1 VIPIQNIYY
10 MLAYSFQ
17 PLREDGYK
25 NVATEQFH
33 NAADLCAAILIKGVS
48 QQLKRGL
55 DREYISETENLSGIR
70 GKIDITESIKTQAML
85 RKQMVCTY
93 DEFSVNTYMN
103 RIIKTTM
110 VKLLHT
116 DIDKGRKKA
125 IKKLLVFFDEVEEL
139 EVHSINWK
147 QQYTRQNQTYQM
159 LVSICYLVLK
169 GLLQTQA
176 DGSSKMM
183 DFTVEQK
190 HHLYEKF
197 ILGYYRTE
205 HPEIKANAPQV
216 PWQVDDGIKT
226 MLPIMQTDIT
236 LEYKEKVLIIDAKF
250 YGHTTQVQ
258 YDKHTLHSGN
268 LYQIFTYVKNKE
280 HELREKEHKVSG
292 MLLYAK
298 TDEEIY
304 PDNVYQM
311 SGNQITVRT
320 LDLNLP
326 FAEIARQLDE
336 IVEVHF
342 GIEVAQNQA
351 STGLTL

>member
-1 VIPIQNIYY
+1 MIPIQNIYY

-17 PLREDGYK
+17 PLREEGYRK
-25 NVATEQFH
+25 IATEQFH
-33 NAADLCAAILIKGVS
+33 NVADLCAAILIRGVS

-55 DREYISETENLSGIR
+55 GREYISETDIISGIR

-93 DEFSVNTYMN
+93 DKFSVNTYMN

-110 VKLLHT
+110 VKLLHV
-116 DIDKGRKKA
+116 DIDKSRKKA
-125 IKKLLVFFDEVEEL
+125 IKKLLVFFNDVEEM

-147 QQYTRQNQTYQM
+147 QQYTRNNQTYQM
-159 LVSICYLVLK
+159 LISICYLLLK
-169 GLLQTQA
+169 GLLQTQS
-176 DGSSKMM
+176 DGNTKLM

-190 HHLYEKF
+190 HRLYEKF

-226 MLPIMQTDIT
+226 MLPIMQTDIA
-236 LEYKEKVLIIDAKF
+236 LEHKGTVLIIDAK
-250 YGHTTQVQ
+250 YYEHITQVQ
-258 YDKHTLHSGN
+258 FDKHTLHSGN

-280 HELREKEHKVSG
+280 YELRDKDHTVSG

-320 LDLNLP
+320 LDLNQP
-326 FAEIARQLDE
+326 FDEIAGQLDE
-336 IVEVHF
+336 ILKLHF
-342 GIEVAQNQA
+342 D
-351 STGLTL
+351 L